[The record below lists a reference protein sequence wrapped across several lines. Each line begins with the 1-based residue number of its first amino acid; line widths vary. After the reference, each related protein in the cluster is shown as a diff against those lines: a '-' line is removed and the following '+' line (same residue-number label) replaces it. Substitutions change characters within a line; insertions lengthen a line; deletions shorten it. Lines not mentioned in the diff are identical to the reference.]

1 MPGLEV
7 DGNDAVEV
15 YEAAQEAIGR
25 ARRDGGPTLI
35 ECKTYRTVGHFE
47 GDPGT
52 GYRTKEEVAAW
63 KQRCPLEALRK
74 RLLESPTI
82 SQESLQRIEQE
93 LARGLDEAVQF
104 AKHSPEPAAAA
115 LTEHL
120 F

>member
-1 MPGLEV
+1 
-7 DGNDAVEV
+7 
-15 YEAAQEAIGR
+15 
-25 ARRDGGPTLI
+25 
-35 ECKTYRTVGHFE
+35 VGHFE
-47 GDPGT
+47 GDPGL